1 MDNMDTVISALTP
14 EIWSVRLDLQ
24 DAYFQIPIHQDSR
37 HLLRFVLGS
46 KVFQFRV
53 LPFGLCSAPYLFTQV
68 VNSVAALLRQRGI
81 NILTYL
87 DDWLILC
94 HSKDRLQT
102 QVSVTL
108 QILSQLGFV
117 INRKKSDLIPTQTFQ
132 YLGVQFDTS
141 KNYMAPS
148 MENRQKLVDK
158 IELIRSAKA
167 VSAQTL
173 LALLGSM
180 NFAAR
185 LVWRGRLHM
194 RPIQMW
200 LLSRWKIDRG
210 QLTDQIAVT
219 DLLVHHLSWWTEE
232 RLQRGKHLF
241 AQKPDFTIQSDASLE
256 GWGGVLEGSTT
267 RGLWSAGDR
276 SLHINNLELMALFNC
291 LKEFRHKIQGSTVL
305 CQLDNSTAVWY
316 LKKEGGTKSADL
328 CLLVWEML
336 HWCDQNNIQLVVR
349 HLPGH
354 LNILA
359 DQLSRKSVHTE
370 WSLHPS
376 VFKAIV
382 KKTDHPPVI
391 DLFVTSL
398 NFKLPSYFSPV
409 PDPNAIAVDSL
420 SEMDRNDRLRI
431 PTNSNSSISVEEI
444 KRRELCDHSYCS
456 SLAKE
461 ILVLNDNGVTGG
473 KPLKAS
479 TDSKTSSTERT
490 VSQKSSSV
498 QLSCMDAFRKIRVER
513 GFSEKA
519 ADYAGKCIRDSSK
532 KVYSARWSIFCS
544 WCSEQQI
551 DPLKVSA
558 AELMEFYI
566 YLLELKKLSVTTIK
580 GYRSSIAHVL
590 GKSYPAC
597 SEDMLTELF
606 RGFTMSSTQRPRN
619 LLPKWDLPVVLY
631 YLMQD
636 KSDLRCVYV
645 LLCLPFL
652 CGSQAQFTLSFCRF

>member
-1 MDNMDTVISALTP
+1 MPKGFYSTIFLVPKPNGTFRLILNLSNLNKFVKLERFKMDNMDTVISALTP
-14 EIWSVRLDLQ
+14 EVWSVRLDLQ

-117 INRKKSDLIPTQTFQ
+117 INRTKSDLIPTQTFQ

-180 NFAAR
+180 NFAAQ

-232 RLQRGKHLF
+232 RLQRGRHLF
-241 AQKPDFTIQSDASLE
+241 AQKPAFTIQSDASLE

-391 DLFVTSL
+391 DLFATSL

-409 PDPNAIAVDSL
+409 PDPNAMAVDAL
-420 SEMDRNDRLRI
+420 
-431 PTNSNSSISVEEI
+431 
-444 KRRELCDHSYCS
+444 
-456 SLAKE
+456 
-461 ILVLNDNGVTGG
+461 
-473 KPLKAS
+473 
-479 TDSKTSSTERT
+479 
-490 VSQKSSSV
+490 SQKWTG
-498 QLSCMDAFRKIRVER
+498 MTGYAFPPIP
-513 GFSEKA
+513 
-519 ADYAGKCIRDSSK
+519 IL
-532 KVYSARWSIFCS
+532 
-544 WCSEQQI
+544 
-551 DPLKVSA
+551 PLV
-558 AELMEFYI
+558 
-566 YLLELKKLSVTTIK
+566 LKKLREENCVIILIAPLWPK
-580 GYRSSIAHVL
+580 RSWFSMIMELLVESPLKLPQIPKLLAQNGLFH
-590 GKSYPAC
+590 KNPA
-597 SEDMLTELF
+597 LF
-606 RGFTMSSTQRPRN
+606 N
-619 LLPKWDLPVVLY
+619 YHAW
-631 YLMQD
+631 
-636 KSDLRCVYV
+636 
-645 LLCLPFL
+645 
-652 CGSQAQFTLSFCRF
+652 TLSGRSELREAFLKRQPIMLENASEIHQRRSIVQDGQSSVVGVLNNRLILSRSLQLN